1 MAAQA
6 ISSRDI
12 NALTGRSDP
21 GLERGM
27 PSPRCCARFWPAT
40 SGTGGAAT
48 RS

>member
-27 PSPRCCARFWPAT
+27 PSPPLLRALWPAT

-48 RS
+48 L

>member
-27 PSPRCCARFWPAT
+27 PSPPLAAPLLARYERH
-40 SGTGGAAT
+40 GAAT
-48 RS
+48 P